1 MAVLHDVSTL
11 GSAVLR
17 GFGVTK
23 RKHTLEISFGECTFV
38 LEMEGVGL
46 GWHMNSEPFGPLAQA
61 HVKRPHVL
69 ITIHLKRTPKIY
81 PFHYSMVFVL
91 LFKSSGPN
99 CGKFKATGVKY
110 VRSTFTQT

>member
-17 GFGVTK
+17 RFWSKETK
-23 RKHTLEISFGECTFV
+23 NTIEISFGTCTFA
-38 LEMEGVGL
+38 LEMEGVEL

-69 ITIHLKRTPKIY
+69 ITIHPKRTPKIY